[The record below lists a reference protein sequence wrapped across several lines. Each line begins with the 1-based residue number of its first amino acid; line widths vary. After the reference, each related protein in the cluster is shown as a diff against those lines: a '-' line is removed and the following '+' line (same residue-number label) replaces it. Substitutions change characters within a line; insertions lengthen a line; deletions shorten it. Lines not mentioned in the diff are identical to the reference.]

1 MRIALPLLFLLLICQ
16 LLTAPALSPDEI
28 AQARLALAF
37 DPLND
42 AKRLHL
48 AFSLMLADEYSQAL
62 QEYRF
67 VARRDSTSLDA
78 AAGILWAL
86 NSLGDHKQ
94 ALREANAFLERMPDT
109 APLFYH
115 RGTARLKL
123 GKANLARLDQRRAI
137 INAQDPFWQGLA
149 AQALSDAYLT
159 LDDWPSAKATL
170 REHAPQATKPKA
182 PRYLSI
188 DASWG
193 RKGSDTQVLTAGLKA
208 GLGSTRLGFRAEELS
223 IDSEHFRWYLH
234 ASLLRQF
241 LGFDL
246 QAEAMFLDGND
257 EKIYPAQGA
266 GLSISPRIYAGP
278 LVLRPRLGQSAL
290 ETARL
295 NAYQSDLG
303 LEVNY
308 SPFSLGYNF
317 SRLYLDA
324 DAVGSDSTAVVHNAD
339 ASLALGKGWE
349 FGIYAGTGSMAFYST
364 PYGGFIDAFDPAASY
379 AGLSIYAPLG
389 KHLALLIYGQL
400 SFDPEGN
407 TAFYY
412 LRGIYRV

>member
-1 MRIALPLLFLLLICQ
+1 MRKALPLLFLLFLCQ
-16 LLTAPALSPDEI
+16 FLAAQAMSPDEI
-28 AQARLALAF
+28 AQTRLALAF

-67 VARRDSTSLDA
+67 VARRDSSSLDA

-86 NSLGDHKQ
+86 NSMGDHKE
-94 ALREANAFLERMPDT
+94 AVREANAFLDRMPNT
-109 APLFYH
+109 APILYH

-123 GKANLARLDQRRAI
+123 GKANLARLDQRRALKQ
-137 INAQDPFWQGLA
+137 AQDPFWQGLA

-170 REHAPQATKPKA
+170 REHTPQAPKPKA

-193 RKGSDTQVLTAGLKA
+193 RKGSNTQVLTAGLKA
-208 GLGSTRLGFRAEELS
+208 GLGSTRLGFRIEELS

-234 ASLLRQF
+234 ANLLHQF
-241 LGFDL
+241 RCFDL
-246 QAEAMFLDGND
+246 QAEARLLDGKD

-290 ETARL
+290 QAARL

-303 LEVNY
+303 LKVNLAPVSMGY
-308 SPFSLGYNF
+308 SY

-324 DAVGSDSTAVVHNAD
+324 DAVDSDSTAVVHNAD
-339 ASLALGKGWE
+339 ASLALGKGLE
-349 FGIYAGTGSMAFYST
+349 LGIYAGTGPMAFYST
-364 PYGGFIDAFDPAASY
+364 PYGGFIDDFEPAESY
-379 AGLSIYAPLG
+379 AGLSIYAPFG
-389 KHLALLIYGQL
+389 KHLALLLYGQL